1 MSSSTVEQN
10 FIKWCNSLSPDI
22 NPYIFIHRYNRYYEE
37 YLPLLK
43 DIFTELHQ
51 YVHNQKP
58 NSHSSLKGRIKSKR
72 SFFIKTFIH
81 IADNIKNIFDN
92 TIDIDKRNKTF
103 DKYFKFLLKSNPDKY
118 EKIKKLAFDITPNFD
133 DYSKIFSIIFNEL
146 SQEEKDNLIT
156 RLGRTEDTYAYRFI
170 IQSIDFPIKS
180 ITHFPNGQ
188 FYIIDPD
195 GNKIPINKAVRLNPK
210 TDIFY
215 DEKTGITY
223 VTLNGK
229 KEPLNEKNLLYPNNL
244 PANKHTLQNAKKDE
258 NGNLI
263 LLYDSLI
270 LDDNTSLDIIDI
282 KLNPQDNTIYVTDS
296 NGDIRNLNNLL
307 AKSSLK
313 LSKYDDQYLIPDLYD
328 SFNITQDFFV
338 KNHICPIKSRYKDY
352 IASPKSETF
361 YRSIHSSVFHQ
372 NYGFT
377 AEGQFRT
384 QEMEDKAKDESTRG
398 GHDAYKQSK
407 SKEISDNLILS
418 KILAEDPLAF
428 DSSSPTLMKLIEDN
442 NVDLSELLGRYLLTT
457 TVSDGTSITY
467 EAPINVIFEHTFH
480 NVPSQSNLSNNS
492 MPRLDFSSYNNFIS
506 SKKSRN
512 DYINESSDYL
522 EIYDE

>member
-210 TDIFY
+210 TDI
-215 DEKTGITY
+215 KW
-223 VTLNGK
+223 K
-229 KEPLNEKNLLYPNNL
+229 KRTFKR
-244 PANKHTLQNAKKDE
+244 KKF
-258 NGNLI
+258 I
-263 LLYDSLI
+263 
-270 LDDNTSLDIIDI
+270 
-282 KLNPQDNTIYVTDS
+282 
-296 NGDIRNLNNLL
+296 
-307 AKSSLK
+307 
-313 LSKYDDQYLIPDLYD
+313 
-328 SFNITQDFFV
+328 
-338 KNHICPIKSRYKDY
+338 
-352 IASPKSETF
+352 
-361 YRSIHSSVFHQ
+361 
-372 NYGFT
+372 
-377 AEGQFRT
+377 
-384 QEMEDKAKDESTRG
+384 
-398 GHDAYKQSK
+398 
-407 SKEISDNLILS
+407 
-418 KILAEDPLAF
+418 
-428 DSSSPTLMKLIEDN
+428 
-442 NVDLSELLGRYLLTT
+442 
-457 TVSDGTSITY
+457 VS
-467 EAPINVIFEHTFH
+467 
-480 NVPSQSNLSNNS
+480 
-492 MPRLDFSSYNNFIS
+492 
-506 SKKSRN
+506 
-512 DYINESSDYL
+512 
-522 EIYDE
+522 